1 MPHRPVQHYVQPRT
15 RRPTR
20 DHTRFPNHEEKD
32 SNSSPKRLHGTRLEV
47 QIKLAKNP
55 ENMSK
60 AVSVTRPRVG
70 GLGRPSLRGLRA
82 RGQRHNVQVKAFFDL
97 FNGKKSQ
104 SRSSGRRD
112 ELIEELLRATA
123 NTNGGLGVGVSVR
136 EEISD
141 LVDEL
146 QNYCMKDPL
155 GSENIFG
162 RWEVRYASKPG
173 TAGGP
178 FRTPVGRLVFPGQRA
193 IQIIEEPNVC
203 INQIEFKTLG
213 FIPGS
218 VTQEGTVEPVDG
230 RTFEIT
236 FTTNTGK
243 NLGGPPKRL
252 IEILYLDESIR
263 IARAV
268 PLEDNKEPGFYVF
281 TREGTEYQVEEE
293 EVNAVESSVGASKA
307 EQAAMERQTLAAARL
322 EAKELYAE
330 LTSKVKELTL
340 DAQGTASQLSSVE
353 KEAAGAIR
361 EAATARRLIEK
372 SENIVGTLEA
382 RLFEAQEKE
391 VILEKEIL
399 SLQRESNRIRQ
410 QLISTKKSLGPAIK

>member
-1 MPHRPVQHYVQPRT
+1 
-15 RRPTR
+15 
-20 DHTRFPNHEEKD
+20 
-32 SNSSPKRLHGTRLEV
+32 
-47 QIKLAKNP
+47 
-55 ENMSK
+55 MSK
-60 AVSVTRPRVG
+60 AVSVTRPRIG
-70 GLGRPSLRGLRA
+70 GARVGRPSLCGFRA
-82 RGQRHNVQVKAFFDL
+82 RGRRYGVQVKAFFDL
-97 FNGKKSQ
+97 FNGKKNQ
-104 SRSSGRRD
+104 NRSSGRRD

-123 NTNGGLGVGVSVR
+123 NSNGGLGVSASGR
-136 EEISD
+136 EEISN
-141 LVDEL
+141 LVEEL
-146 QNYCMKDPL
+146 QNYCMNDPL

-162 RWEVRYASKPG
+162 RWEVRYASKPE

-203 INQIEFKTLG
+203 VNQIEFKTLG

-252 IEILYLDESIR
+252 IEILYLDENIR

-281 TREGTEYQVEEE
+281 TREGIQYQVEEAEE
-293 EVNAVESSVGASKA
+293 EVDLVDNEAGPSKA
-307 EQAAMERQTLAAARL
+307 ELAAMQRQRLAAARA

-330 LTSKVKELTL
+330 LSSKVKELTL
-340 DAQGTASQLSSVE
+340 DAQETASQLSSVE

-372 SENIVGTLEA
+372 SEGIGESLED
-382 RLFEAQEKE
+382 RLSQAQERE
-391 VILEKEIL
+391 VTLEKEIL
-399 SLQRESNRIRQ
+399 SLQRESNSIRQ